1 MMLKKL
7 ILVITMSL
15 LMAVPAFAS
24 AAPKTVVQVAGS
36 SQKEISPD
44 IARISL
50 SVQSIDANLDKVKND
65 HTSIVNRVL
74 DSLKAQGVT
83 QEQIKTNTYQV
94 NPVYTYEKNRLP
106 VLKGYRV
113 TESLEISTSLEKVGL
128 LVNEVTNAG
137 ANEINSI
144 RFETTNETESKN
156 EALQDAVRDAVRK
169 AEVIAAAL
177 NKKVVRVS
185 QVNES
190 GVFYQPV
197 QLDQMRFKVA
207 STSEAAPNI
216 PEGKVTVSANVQVTV
231 ELE

>member
-1 MMLKKL
+1 MLKKL

-15 LMAVPAFAS
+15 LMAVPAFAN

-50 SVQSIDANLDKVKND
+50 SVQSIDENLEKVKND
-65 HTSIVNRVL
+65 HTGIVNRVL

-83 QEQIKTNTYQV
+83 QAQIKTNTYQV

-113 TESLEISTSLEKVGL
+113 TENLEISTSLEKVGL